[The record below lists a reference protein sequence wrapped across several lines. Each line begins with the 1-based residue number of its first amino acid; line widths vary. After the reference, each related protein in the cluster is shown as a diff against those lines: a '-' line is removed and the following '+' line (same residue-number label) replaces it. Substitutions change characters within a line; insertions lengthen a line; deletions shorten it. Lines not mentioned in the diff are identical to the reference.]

1 VTDMPDSVREFLATG
16 PLASVVTIDPDG
28 TPHVTL
34 AWAGLDGDEL
44 VMATFFGV
52 DQKKVTNLRRD
63 PRVVL
68 SFVAKEHT
76 GAGLHPYLVVQGRA
90 RITEGGALDVMD
102 SLAEYYIGPG
112 AKFPMREVP
121 AGLVYH
127 VTVERI
133 YGQGPWRTW
142 VPREVK
148 RS

>member
-1 VTDMPDSVREFLATG
+1 VPEIPDSARDFLATG
-16 PLASVVTIDPDG
+16 PLATVVTIDPDG

-34 AWAGLDGDEL
+34 AWAGLDGDEA

-68 SFVAKEHT
+68 SFIAKEHT
-76 GAGLHPYLVVQGRA
+76 GERLHPYLVLQGRA
-90 RITEGGALDVMD
+90 RIEEGGALEVMD
-102 SLAEYYIGPG
+102 GLAEYYIGPG

-121 AGLVYH
+121 PGLVYR
-127 VTVERI
+127 VTIERI

-142 VPREVK
+142 MPREVS